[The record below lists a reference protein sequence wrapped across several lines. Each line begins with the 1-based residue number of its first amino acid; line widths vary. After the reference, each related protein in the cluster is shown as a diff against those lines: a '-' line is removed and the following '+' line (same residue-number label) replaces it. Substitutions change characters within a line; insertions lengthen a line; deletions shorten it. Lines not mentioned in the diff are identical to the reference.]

1 MDFSVIVPCFNSERY
16 LRRCLEALFTQT
28 FPGDRYEVVLIDNNS
43 TDRSLE
49 IARSFPD
56 LVVLQEEI
64 QSSYSARNRGLRKS
78 RGKMLAFTDSD
89 CEACPTWLE
98 EIAASLAEPG
108 TALVLGSRRN
118 ARESYSLAMAADYE
132 AQKVEYVCTQ
142 DDSSLYYGYTGN
154 LAAHREA
161 FERCGL
167 FMQIA
172 RGADTV
178 FVSTVLKTYGPGS
191 VRYAPKA
198 QVRHLEINGVSDWY
212 RKLGTY
218 GRSSANYGAWSHTR
232 PLGLRTRLKVM
243 RRTIARNRYSWLR
256 ALSLALLLAVGVAV
270 FALGRIVG
278 SMGRKTAGQS
288 SPNAGA
294 AT

>member
-1 MDFSVIVPCFNSERY
+1 
-16 LRRCLEALFTQT
+16 
-28 FPGDRYEVVLIDNNS
+28 
-43 TDRSLE
+43 
-49 IARSFPD
+49 
-56 LVVLQEEI
+56 
-64 QSSYSARNRGLRKS
+64 
-78 RGKMLAFTDSD
+78 MLAFTDSD

-118 ARESYSLAMAADYE
+118 ARESYSLRMAADYE
-132 AQKVEYVCTQ
+132 AQRVEYVCTQ

-178 FVSTVLKTYGPGS
+178 FVSTVLKAYGPGS
-191 VRYAPKA
+191 VRFAPKA

-256 ALSLALLLAVGVAV
+256 AQSVGFVACGRGGCLCTGPYCGIDGAEDCQAIISECRRGDLNTQRATEVVLNVPVREIWLLCRNCGL
-270 FALGRIVG
+270 LY
-278 SMGRKTAGQS
+278 
-288 SPNAGA
+288 
-294 AT
+294 